1 MKMRVRYFDKGQ
13 RKPSGLFSV
22 NTHPYMQ
29 PLGSEKQA
37 ASLNNAALQS
47 EDTTR
52 ALNLCR
58 IARVRVQF
66 NIFQICWQK

>member
-1 MKMRVRYFDKGQ
+1 MRVRCFDKGQ
-13 RKPSGLFSV
+13 RKPLGLFSV

-37 ASLNNAALQS
+37 ASLKDAALQS

-52 ALNLCR
+52 ALNLRR
-58 IARVRVQF
+58 ITRVHVQF
-66 NIFQICWQK
+66 NILQTAGRSK